1 MADCRI
7 KLLDHPKS
15 HQCALVEMKGNTIR
29 LQMWVKNDGFTEGQV
44 AKVMSWHSLS
54 PTRIPKM
61 RSWLQVRATLSLHLR
76 SWKSM

>member
-44 AKVMSWHSLS
+44 AKGHELAFFISNKDTKESLMVAGKGNYKLT
-54 PTRIPKM
+54 PRVY
-61 RSWLQVRATLSLHLR
+61 WL
-76 SWKSM
+76 